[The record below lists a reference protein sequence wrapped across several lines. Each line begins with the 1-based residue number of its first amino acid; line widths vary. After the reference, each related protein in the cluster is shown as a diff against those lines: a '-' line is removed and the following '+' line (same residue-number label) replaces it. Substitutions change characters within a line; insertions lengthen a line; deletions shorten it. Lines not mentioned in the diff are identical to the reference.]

1 MSNVKE
7 VQNGGEII
15 VRPVAGRIGAE
26 ISGIRLSGNLDIP
39 IVQALKEAILK
50 YKVVFIRNQGHLDDH
65 EQEAFSSLLGKPVVH
80 PTVPAKDGS
89 NYILELNSDHGGR
102 ANSWHTD
109 VTFEVAYPKYS
120 ILRAVAIPEAG
131 GDTVW
136 ANTATAYETL
146 PLPLRSLAEKLWAL
160 NMIMQ
165 PSVPMSLLKRF
176 SIIKMFLPLPYMK
189 QSILLSMYTP
199 KQVNV
204 IYYLVISSKNLSA
217 FLPLTLLNYLISCKT
232 I

>member
-26 ISGIRLSGNLDIP
+26 ISGIQLSGNLDAHT
-39 IVQALKEAILK
+39 VQSLKEAILK
-50 YKVVFIRNQGHLDDH
+50 YKVVFIRNQGHLDNQ
-65 EQEAFSSLLGKPVVH
+65 EQEAFASLLGNPVVH

-109 VTFEVAYPKYS
+109 VTFDTAYPKYS
-120 ILRAVAIPEAG
+120 ILRAVVIPEAG

-136 ANTATAYETL
+136 ANTASAYENL
-146 PLPLRSLAEKLWAL
+146 PLPLRNLADGLWAVHT
-160 NMIMQ
+160 NEYDYAAQ
-165 PSVPMSLLKRF
+165 R
-176 SIIKMFLPLPYMK
+176 
-189 QSILLSMYTP
+189 T
-199 KQVNV
+199 NV
-204 IYYLVISSKNLSA
+204 S
-217 FLPLTLLNYLISCKT
+217 TE
-232 I
+232 